1 MGGSINGGIKNGW
14 FIMDNPS
21 KMDGLG
27 RPNEI
32 TITPK
37 ENNIETYWDSSWV
50 YAMIW
55 PYQQKQFAPESSEM
69 LDVPSYSSLPM
80 ISAPSLSASLT
91 SLQTGTAY
99 FWLDIERSQAT
110 LARLIWWKLVA
121 VSIRCRGHSTQ
132 EQLLGW
138 EVGGSGTSL
147 TWLAGS
153 QPPQG
158 GSWTLGIT
166 ISHLN
171 WSC

>member
-37 ENNIETYWDSSWV
+37 ENNIETLLWV
-50 YAMIW
+50 YALIG

-99 FWLDIERSQAT
+99 F
-110 LARLIWWKLVA
+110 
-121 VSIRCRGHSTQ
+121 
-132 EQLLGW
+132 
-138 EVGGSGTSL
+138 
-147 TWLAGS
+147 
-153 QPPQG
+153 
-158 GSWTLGIT
+158 
-166 ISHLN
+166 
-171 WSC
+171 